1 MSFDYAV
8 TPALACGAS
17 VAAPLR
23 TKRTFKGVLIMS
35 QIPVAV
41 LGATGSVGQR
51 FISLLDGHPW
61 FKVVALAASD
71 RSIGQAYS
79 QAVRWVLNDP
89 MPEYAREMV
98 VVPALTDC
106 IEAKIVFS
114 ARPSDLAKELEP
126 QFAQAGF
133 AVCSNASAYRRAE
146 DVPLLLPEVNAE
158 HIQLVKT
165 QRQQRGWS
173 GCILTNPNCTS
184 TGFTVALKALDD
196 AFGVKKAFAVS
207 MQALSGAGYPGVPS
221 LDIMDNVIPN
231 INGEEE
237 KVEWEPRKMLG
248 RLTLTSPSSA
258 AGTPPRASIQL
269 ADIGFSAHTNRV
281 AVTDGHTV
289 CASVELARPPAP
301 EEAEAVLREYAAP
314 LAARE
319 LPSSPQPVIEVRSE
333 ADRPQPR
340 LDRLTG
346 RGMTTIVGRVRHD
359 PLLSLKFVVLSHNTI
374 RGAAGGS
381 IYNAELL
388 VKENLL

>member
-1 MSFDYAV
+1 
-8 TPALACGAS
+8 
-17 VAAPLR
+17 
-23 TKRTFKGVLIMS
+23 MS

-51 FISLLDGHPW
+51 FVSLLNDHPW

-71 RSIGQAYS
+71 NSAGQKYS
-79 QAVRWVLNDP
+79 QACRWVLNDP
-89 MPEYAREMV
+89 MPEYARGMV
-98 VVPALTDC
+98 VVPAMPES

-114 ARPSDLAKELEP
+114 ALPAGLARDLEP
-126 QFAQAGF
+126 HFAGAGF
-133 AVCSNASAYRRAE
+133 AVCSNASSFRRAE
-146 DVPLLLPEVNAE
+146 DVPLLLPEVNAD
-158 HIQLVKT
+158 HISLVKV

-184 TGFTVALKALDD
+184 TGMTVALKALDD
-196 AFGVKKAFAVS
+196 SFGVRKVFAVS
-207 MQALSGAGYPGVPS
+207 LQALSGAGYPGVPS
-221 LDIMDNVIPN
+221 LDINDNVIPH
-231 INGEEE
+231 IGGEED

-248 RLTLTSPSSA
+248 RMN
-258 AGTPPRASIQL
+258 GDKVDL

-289 CASVELARPPAP
+289 CISVELANPADPETAAQVMREYRAPAP
-301 EEAEAVLREYAAP
+301 
-314 LAARE
+314 ARE
-319 LPSSPQPVIEVRSE
+319 LPSSPRPAIEVREE

-346 RGMTTIVGRVRHD
+346 KGMTTVVGRIRRD

-388 VKENLL
+388 VQENLL

>member
-1 MSFDYAV
+1 MN
-8 TPALACGAS
+8 
-17 VAAPLR
+17 
-23 TKRTFKGVLIMS
+23 

-51 FISLLDGHPW
+51 FMSLLDQHPW

-71 RSIGQAYS
+71 RSVGQKYS
-79 QAVRWVLNDP
+79 SAARWVLNEP
-89 MPEYAREMV
+89 MPEYARDMI
-98 VVPALTDC
+98 VVPATT
-106 IEAKIVFS
+106 EAVQAKVVFS
-114 ARPSDLAKELEP
+114 ALHNEIARDLEP
-126 QFAQAGF
+126 QFAQAGV
-133 AVCSNASAYRRAE
+133 AVCSNASSYRREE

-158 HIQLVKT
+158 HVQLVKN

-184 TGFTVALKALDD
+184 TGLTVALKAIDD
-196 AFGVKKAFAVS
+196 AFGVKKVFAVS

-221 LDIMDNVIPN
+221 LDIIDNVIPN

-248 RLTLTSPSSA
+248 KLV
-258 AGTPPRASIQL
+258 GGKVNN
-269 ADIGFSAHTNRV
+269 ADIQFSAHTNRV
-281 AVTDGHTV
+281 AVTDGHTL
-289 CASVELARPPAP
+289 CASVQLANPVDP
-301 EEAEAVLREYAAP
+301 EAVEAVLRAYAAP
-314 LAARE
+314 LSARD
-319 LPSSPQPVIEVRSE
+319 LPSSPRPAIEVRSE

-346 RGMTTIVGRVRHD
+346 KGMTTVVGRVRRD
-359 PLLSLKFVVLSHNTI
+359 PIFDIKFVVLSHNTI

-388 VKENLL
+388 VQEGLL